1 MGGGHTGASARATER
16 ARLKDRTVS
25 IFQARALDPRSR
37 DVLSVFDRDIFSNEL
52 GSANYALARSLAS
65 VATQSLAR
73 SLARLSLRSAVPVST
88 NLEANN
94 QEYSEAH
101 EKLSPSPLQSTPANK
116 LPQYAAAIIAT
127 MGGFAMGT
135 VLGWSAPAVEK
146 IKEIVPLTKNDIS
159 WIGSIANL
167 GGALVMLPMAF
178 ILDRLGRRVTM
189 LGLAPPL
196 FGGWLLI
203 ALFSKVPIYIAGRF
217 ITGLFGAAYSVAGPV
232 YNGEIA
238 QKEIRGTLGVFYQLF
253 LCAGILFSYIVGYVA
268 DLTTLSCVC
277 SAIPVL
283 FFVAFYFMPETP
295 LYLLMK
301 NKREEAKKSLQWLR
315 GKHYN
320 IESELNNLEDFVRET
335 KMKNVKLK
343 DVLKSR
349 AAIRGLII
357 SAGVMMCQQLSGIKA
372 VVFYAVTI
380 FKDAGSTL
388 DPYICT
394 IIVGAVLTGAT
405 GLSAFVVDRFGRRRL
420 LLMSHVCTT
429 ICLASLGYYFYVKEH
444 YPDQATG
451 IGWLPLSSMCIYL
464 ITYTMGSGACSWVI
478 LGEIFPNE
486 IKGMAGSFSAFVN
499 WFLAFVVTVSFP
511 YMVNDLG
518 SAWAFWIFSMF
529 SFLGLLFVWFC
540 VIETKGKTLEEI
552 QKELSK
558 TK

>member
-1 MGGGHTGASARATER
+1 MGFGKGGPTILVEMKGEIEINCAII
-16 ARLKDRTVS
+16 RLAKGCKT
-25 IFQARALDPRSR
+25 
-37 DVLSVFDRDIFSNEL
+37 
-52 GSANYALARSLAS
+52 
-65 VATQSLAR
+65 
-73 SLARLSLRSAVPVST
+73 RLSEKHWLIRLTNSSLVTSLGQTAGWSELVRRTLEGDKKLRSAVPVST

-167 GGALVMLPMAF
+167 GGALVMLPMAL
-178 ILDRLGRRVTM
+178 ILDRLLDRLGRRVTM

-405 GLSAFVVDRFGRRRL
+405 GLSAFVVDRFGR
-420 LLMSHVCTT
+420 
-429 ICLASLGYYFYVKEH
+429 YYFYVKEH

-486 IKGMAGSFSAFVN
+486 IKGMASSFSAFVN

-511 YMVNDLG
+511 YMVIDLG